1 MKNALVL
8 YRSDLCEN
16 IEDLPFN
23 LIQEK
28 HFKPGILDNIQ
39 KNDIVM
45 FFDDKMMKVIRNIIE
60 DEKLPEP
67 PNLLPKSV
75 PKNIYRIWSVHQSTR
90 ECKL

>member
-60 DEKLPEP
+60 DEKLPE
-67 PNLLPKSV
+67 
-75 PKNIYRIWSVHQSTR
+75 NIYRIWSVHQSTR